1 MTPPFS
7 NALKQLDHSDP
18 WVRIRALKELGH
30 LKAAECLTDIT
41 RVIDKDPHD
50 DVKVEAVRVL
60 GQIQDIHAGSVL
72 LPILKTEDIP
82 MVMEAVVAL
91 GTLGAHG
98 FTDGVVP
105 LERLLT
111 HSHFTV
117 RKYAIEALG
126 KCGNSGTID
135 LLYTHFKKED
145 VSVET
150 RQLVATAIGH
160 IGGSKAI
167 QILQNLVL
175 PTGEINELQME
186 VRRAAIYALGEARTP
201 VALEVLGKVYRNKKE
216 HKVVRKYTEDALK
229 KTIEG
234 AKQHFLAIKKRAE
247 DILKGRT

>member
-7 NALKQLDHSDP
+7 KALTQLDHEDP
-18 WVRIRALKELGH
+18 SVRIRALRELGQ
-30 LKAAECLTDIT
+30 LKATECLTDII
-41 RVIDKDPHD
+41 RVIEKDPDD
-50 DVKVEAVRVL
+50 DVKVEAVRVI

-72 LPILKTEDIP
+72 LPILTTDDIP
-82 MVMEAVVAL
+82 MVMEAVVSL
-91 GTLGAHG
+91 GILGAHG
-98 FTDGVVP
+98 FTDGLVP
-105 LERLLT
+105 LERLLS

-117 RKYAIEALG
+117 RKYAIEAMG

-135 LLYTHFKKED
+135 KLYAHFKRED
-145 VSVET
+145 VSIET

-167 QILQNLVL
+167 NILQNLVL

-216 HKVVRKYTEDALK
+216 HKVVRKYTEDAIK

-234 AKQHFLAIKKRAE
+234 AKSHFMSIKKRAE